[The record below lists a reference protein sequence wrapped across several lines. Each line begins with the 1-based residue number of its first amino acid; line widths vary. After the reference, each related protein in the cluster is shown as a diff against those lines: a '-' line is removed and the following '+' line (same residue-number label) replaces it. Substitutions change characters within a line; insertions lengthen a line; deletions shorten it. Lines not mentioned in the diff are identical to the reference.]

1 MRHHILQATYP
12 DTVRVAP
19 SYPYLVLLRTG
30 FTLPQ
35 TVTSCAVRSYR
46 TLSPLPLTW
55 RSSLCC
61 TCRQLT
67 LPRSYLASY
76 PMEPG
81 LSSQLKPKLGLRDCL
96 ANSTR
101 EHNRGRVA
109 CLVLLLYFA
118 ASSWGC
124 HRLDVRVDSKGLRKA
139 TTQDTLR
146 LRHIQGWRCY
156 LICEDLSSHY

>member
-1 MRHHILQATYP
+1 MVFWKRKSSWPISRVLSWTIIHLSIRRRILQATYP
-12 DTVRVAP
+12 GTARVAP

-81 LSSQLKPKLGLRDCL
+81 LSSQPRPKPKLRDCL

-101 EHNRGRVA
+101 DTNKEASRFIALLMTLPFCNRRF
-109 CLVLLLYFA
+109 YF
-118 ASSWGC
+118 
-124 HRLDVRVDSKGLRKA
+124 HP
-139 TTQDTLR
+139 
-146 LRHIQGWRCY
+146 
-156 LICEDLSSHY
+156 

>member
-1 MRHHILQATYP
+1 MRKDSSWPISRVLSWTVIHLDIRHRISQATYP

-81 LSSQLKPKLGLRDCL
+81 LSSQCRSKPELRDCL
-96 ANSTR
+96 ANSIAHFNKLQR
-101 EHNRGRVA
+101 R
-109 CLVLLLYFA
+109 FIDP
-118 ASSWGC
+118 ASSLPTYSNDFYS
-124 HRLDVRVDSKGLRKA
+124 HR
-139 TTQDTLR
+139 
-146 LRHIQGWRCY
+146 
-156 LICEDLSSHY
+156 